1 MIVSRDDFP
10 LFELKIDRLVKSSL
24 ALQKQDLYEFII
36 NAALDPVDNMQWS
49 TPNMYLKTVD
59 KVDCLSVNCLLTPAN
74 ARLMILHENMAED
87 KLKTFLN
94 EVYDLF
100 VRLSMNPFF
109 SSTEKICI
117 EQFDQRVA

>member
-1 MIVSRDDFP
+1 MFMIVSRDDFP
-10 LFELKIDRLVKSSL
+10 LFELKIDRLVKSQM
-24 ALQKQDLYEFII
+24 ALQKADLYEFII
-36 NAALDPVDNMQWS
+36 NAALDPVDQMQWS

-59 KVDCLSVNCLLTPAN
+59 RFNDCLSVNCLVTPAN
-74 ARLMILHENMAED
+74 ARLMVLHENAADD

-109 SSTEKICI
+109 S
-117 EQFDQRVA
+117 